1 VSCLPLRAPACEL
14 WSVTDAYGE
23 LRALLE
29 PGIEQCRDQQI
40 PYVVAIT
47 GSVAVGKSTTA
58 EQLRDSLASSPGGA
72 RGEVV
77 SSDGFLF
84 PNRVLDAGGLS
95 MRKGFPE
102 SYDRAALLEFLGALK
117 SGESDLQVPVYSH
130 EEYDVL
136 SERRALAPSDVVV
149 LEGLHLVRLSES
161 IDFVVYIDADERDIV
176 RWFVERFVALRS
188 THAFYQQFASLSDEE
203 ATAFARQVWDAI
215 NGVNL
220 HEYILPTREEADA
233 VLEKGPDHAVRRL
246 RVLRG
251 RMPS

>member
-1 VSCLPLRAPACEL
+1 
-14 WSVTDAYGE
+14 VTDAFSE

-29 PGIEQCRDQQI
+29 PGIAQCRERRV

-58 EQLRDSLASSPGGA
+58 EQLRDVLSSPPSDA
-72 RGEVV
+72 QSEVV

-84 PNRVLDAGGLS
+84 PNRVLDAEGLT

-102 SYDRAALLEFLGALK
+102 SYDRAALLAFLRALK
-117 SGESDLQVPVYSH
+117 SGEGGLQVPVYSH
-130 EEYDVL
+130 EEYDVI
-136 SERRALAPSDVVV
+136 SERRALASSDVVV
-149 LEGLHLVRLSES
+149 LEGLHLVHLSES
-161 IDFVVYIDADERDIV
+161 IDFVLYIDADERDIV

-203 ATAFARQVWDAI
+203 ATVFARQVWDSI

-220 HEYILPTREEADA
+220 HEYILPTREDADA

>member
-1 VSCLPLRAPACEL
+1 V
-14 WSVTDAYGE
+14 
-23 LRALLE
+23 
-29 PGIEQCRDQQI
+29 

-58 EQLRDSLASSPGGA
+58 ELLRDALASPPAGVA
-72 RGEVV
+72 GEVV
-77 SSDGFLF
+77 SSDGFLY
-84 PNRVLDAGGLS
+84 PNRVLDARGLS

-102 SYDRAALLEFLGALK
+102 SYDRAALLGFLAELK
-117 SGESDLQVPVYSH
+117 SGVTAIEVPVYSH

-136 SERRALAPSDVVV
+136 DERRALASSDVVF
-149 LEGLHLVRLSES
+149 LEGLHLVDLSDA
-161 IDFVVYIDADERDIV
+161 IDFVLYIDADEGDIV

-188 THAFYQQFASLSDEE
+188 THAFYQQFADLSDEE
-203 ATAFARQVWDAI
+203 ATAFARQVWDSI

-220 HEYILPTREEADA
+220 HDYILPTREHADA

-251 RMPS
+251 KMPS

>member
-1 VSCLPLRAPACEL
+1 M
-14 WSVTDAYGE
+14 TDAYNE

-29 PGIEQCRDQQI
+29 PGIEQCRERRV

-58 EQLRDSLASSPGGA
+58 VQLRDALASPPDGA

-84 PNRVLDAGGLS
+84 PNHVLDAEGLS

-102 SYDRAALLEFLGALK
+102 SYDRRALLQFLHVLK

-136 SERRALAPSDVVV
+136 SEPRALVPSDVVV

-161 IDFVVYIDADERDIV
+161 IDFVLYIDADERDIV
-176 RWFVERFVALRS
+176 RWFVERFVALRH
-188 THAFYQQFASLSDEE
+188 THAFYQQFASLSDDE
-203 ATAFARQVWDAI
+203 AAAFARQVWDSI

-220 HEYILPTREEADA
+220 HEYILPTREDADA
-233 VLEKGPDHAVRRL
+233 VLEKGPDHGVRRL

>member
-1 VSCLPLRAPACEL
+1 MIE
-14 WSVTDAYGE
+14 AYEE
-23 LRALLE
+23 LRALFG
-29 PGIEQCRDQQI
+29 PGIARCREARV

-58 EQLRDSLASSPGGA
+58 EQLRDALGSPPDASI
-72 RGEVV
+72 GEIV
-77 SSDGFLF
+77 SSDGFLY
-84 PNRVLDAGGLS
+84 PNRVLDERGLS

-102 SYDRAALLEFLGALK
+102 SYDRASLLAFLAALK
-117 SGESDLQVPVYSH
+117 AGQADLEVPVYSH
-130 EEYDVL
+130 EEYDVMAA
-136 SERRALAPSDVVV
+136 RRRLARSDVVL
-149 LEGLHLVRLSES
+149 LEGLHLVHLSEA
-161 IDFVVYIDADERDIV
+161 IDFVLYIDADEHDIV

-188 THAFYQQFASLSDEE
+188 SHAFYQQFASLSDAE
-203 ATAFARQVWDAI
+203 ATAFAEQVWDSI
-215 NGVNL
+215 NGINL

>member
-1 VSCLPLRAPACEL
+1 
-14 WSVTDAYGE
+14 VTDAFNE

-29 PGIEQCRDQQI
+29 PGIAECRERQV

-58 EQLRDSLASSPGGA
+58 EQLRDALAAPPGLA
-72 RGEVV
+72 QGEVV

-84 PNRVLDAGGLS
+84 PNRVLDAEGLS

-102 SYDRAALLEFLGALK
+102 SYDRAALREFLHALK
-117 SGESDLQVPVYSH
+117 SGEPGLQVPVYSH

-136 SERRALAPSDVVV
+136 SERQALAPSDVVV
-149 LEGLHLVRLSES
+149 LEGLHLVHLSES
-161 IDFVVYIDADERDIV
+161 IDFVLYIDADERDIV

-203 ATAFARQVWDAI
+203 AAAFARQVWDSI

-220 HEYILPTREEADA
+220 HECILPTREDADA
-233 VLEKGPDHAVRRL
+233 VLEKGPDHVVRRL